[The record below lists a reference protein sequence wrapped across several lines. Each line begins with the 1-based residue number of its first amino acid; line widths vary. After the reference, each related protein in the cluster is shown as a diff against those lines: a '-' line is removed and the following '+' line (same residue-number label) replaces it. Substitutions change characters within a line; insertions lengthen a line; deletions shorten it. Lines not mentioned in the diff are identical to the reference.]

1 LVYNECFQNTIKS
14 AISISG
20 IGLFT
25 GEKVKVTIHPA
36 NVDSGI
42 IFKRVDL
49 LDKPI
54 LKADLNL
61 VKETDR
67 QTLVGFGKK
76 SIQTV
81 EHLMS
86 ALAAYNVDNALI
98 EIDGSEIPIYDGS
111 SKAFANLLENNI
123 LAQEKKAEILKI
135 ENPIYF
141 SENNTH
147 LVALPSDEYKISF
160 TLDHPNSDF
169 IKSQYF
175 SYIVDKKTYL
185 KEIAPSRTF
194 SIYEEIKPLLDNN
207 LIKGGSLKNAVVIKD
222 NRVMNE
228 DGIRFDNEMVRHK
241 ILDLIGDLS
250 LIGKRFL
257 AHIIAIRSG
266 HLTNIKFAKKLQ
278 TYLKGDE
285 AL

>member
-207 LIKGGSLKNAVVIKD
+207 LIKGGSLDNAVLIKD
-222 NRVMNE
+222 NKVVN
-228 DGIRFDNEMVRHK
+228 DGGVRFANEMVRHK
-241 ILDLIGDLS
+241 ILDLMGDLKLLS
-250 LIGKRFL
+250 KRVL

-266 HLTNIKFAKKLQ
+266 HLTNIKFAKKIDAHF
-278 TYLKGDE
+278 KEGNN
-285 AL
+285 